1 MANFTGFIGTY
12 TKGESEGIYTFSL
25 DTEEA
30 RIQGVKLAASLD
42 NPTYVTVSQDKQYL
56 YSVVKEGER
65 GGAASFSIKNNGELE
80 ELNRELSPGASPCH
94 ISVDS
99 KNKKVVTANYH
110 RGTVEAYLTTSN
122 GSLEPVSSIIQHE
135 GSGPDKERQE
145 KPHVHYAG
153 FTPDEKYVAVVDLGI
168 DQLITYEVVN
178 GQLKLAN
185 KLSLKPGCG
194 PRHLTFHPNGN
205 YAYLMTEMSSE
216 VVALQYNNKDGSF
229 QILQYISTLPSDFTE
244 NSQGSAI
251 HISSDGHFVYA
262 ANRGHDSIAVYGVN
276 QETGELTFIEH
287 TLTEGNWPRD
297 FVLDPTENFL
307 IASNQNSSNLV
318 LFKRDSA
325 TGKLT
330 LLQSDIKV
338 PDPVCVKFL

>member
-56 YSVVKEGER
+56 YSVVKEGEQ
-65 GGAASFSIKNNGELE
+65 GGAASFSIKNSGELE

-99 KNKKVVTANYH
+99 KNKTVVTANYH

-168 DQLITYEVVN
+168 DQHI
-178 GQLKLAN
+178 
-185 KLSLKPGCG
+185 
-194 PRHLTFHPNGN
+194 N
-205 YAYLMTEMSSE
+205 Y
-216 VVALQYNNKDGSF
+216 
-229 QILQYISTLPSDFTE
+229 
-244 NSQGSAI
+244 
-251 HISSDGHFVYA
+251 
-262 ANRGHDSIAVYGVN
+262 
-276 QETGELTFIEH
+276 
-287 TLTEGNWPRD
+287 
-297 FVLDPTENFL
+297 
-307 IASNQNSSNLV
+307 
-318 LFKRDSA
+318 
-325 TGKLT
+325 
-330 LLQSDIKV
+330 
-338 PDPVCVKFL
+338 

>member
-56 YSVVKEGER
+56 YSVVKEGEQ
-65 GGAASFSIKNNGELE
+65 GGAASFSIKSNGELE

-99 KNKKVVTANYH
+99 KNKTVVTANYH

-194 PRHLTFHPNGN
+194 PRHLIFHPNGD

-216 VVALQYNNKDGSF
+216 VVALQYNNMDGSF
-229 QILQYISTLPSDFTE
+229 QIIQYISTLPSDFTE

-297 FVLDPTENFL
+297 FVLDPTENYL

-318 LFKRDSA
+318 LFKRDSVS
-325 TGKLT
+325 GKLT

>member
-99 KNKKVVTANYH
+99 KNKTVVTANYH

-318 LFKRDSA
+318 IFKRDSA

>member
-56 YSVVKEGER
+56 YSVVKEGEQ

-99 KNKKVVTANYH
+99 KNKTVVTANYH

-194 PRHLTFHPNGN
+194 PRHLTFHPNGD

-216 VVALQYNNKDGSF
+216 VVALQYNNMDGSF
-229 QILQYISTLPSDFTE
+229 QIIQYISTLPSDFTE

-297 FVLDPTENFL
+297 FVLDPTENYL

-318 LFKRDSA
+318 LFKRNSVS
-325 TGKLT
+325 GKLT